1 MFQHMGVARGGAT
14 AALASCLPTAWDWA
28 GLCHGRS
35 SGIGRGFD
43 CVERA
48 RSRPPPAA
56 RLEETAVQV
65 DWTGRIISLVPRGCG
80 GCGGSAGFQP
90 RAVGVAKVDR
100 PRH

>member
-65 DWTGRIISLVPRGCG
+65 DWTGRIISLVPRVLLCDAPRRPSTSMDLGWS
-80 GCGGSAGFQP
+80 SA
-90 RAVGVAKVDR
+90 RVE
-100 PRH
+100 